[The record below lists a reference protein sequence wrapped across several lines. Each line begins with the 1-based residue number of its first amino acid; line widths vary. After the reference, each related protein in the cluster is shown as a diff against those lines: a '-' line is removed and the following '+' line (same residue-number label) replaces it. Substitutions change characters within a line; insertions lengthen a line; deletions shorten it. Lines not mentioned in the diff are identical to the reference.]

1 MKIKLNYKSFIKDYN
16 LYLAKIKQIEQT
28 TEINRGDISQIRLH
42 NEVISNKEFLKIK
55 DNIILLE

>member
-1 MKIKLNYKSFIKDYN
+1 ME
-16 LYLAKIKQIEQT
+16 QIT
-28 TEINRGDISQIRLH
+28 TVNKGDIAQIRLH